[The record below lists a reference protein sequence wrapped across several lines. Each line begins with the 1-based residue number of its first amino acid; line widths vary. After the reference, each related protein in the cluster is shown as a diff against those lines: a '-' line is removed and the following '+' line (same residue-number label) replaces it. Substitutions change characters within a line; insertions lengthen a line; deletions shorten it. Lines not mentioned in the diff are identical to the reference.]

1 MKKILKKAFKNVL
14 KIFFI
19 FPIKKNRIFFMSF
32 NGKKIGFDSKA
43 FLDWLNENN
52 HTKDFEICWGVFSKK
67 VADELSKSS
76 GYNIKFIK
84 LKSIKGIY
92 YMITSGIL
100 IYNINPP
107 SYIPFRKKQVLVNTW
122 HSISYKKCGK
132 YVAGYDKEQF
142 NTTTC
147 FLSHSEKY
155 TEWVIKESFEFKGD
169 ILNCGVPRNDIF
181 FSDKRYKISEIVRKK
196 LNVENKKILL
206 YAPTFRGNFEISK
219 SFIDVKRIKN
229 ALEARF
235 GNQWVILYRL
245 HPMININSI
254 DINEKCIN
262 VSQYPDMQELLCAS
276 DFLISD
282 YSGSMWDF
290 SLMKKP
296 VFIYA
301 DDIDNYENSRG
312 MYLPC
317 EKLPF
322 PLAKNND
329 ELVDNIL
336 NFNEEKYIEKLKDY
350 FQYMGC
356 FENGTACEHV
366 YNYILKKTG
375 DK

>member
-52 HTKDFEICWGVFSKK
+52 HT
-67 VADELSKSS
+67 
-76 GYNIKFIK
+76 
-84 LKSIKGIY
+84 KGIY

-206 YAPTFRGNFEISK
+206 YAPTFRGNFEK
-219 SFIDVKRIKN
+219 V
-229 ALEARF
+229 L
-235 GNQWVILYRL
+235 
-245 HPMININSI
+245 
-254 DINEKCIN
+254 
-262 VSQYPDMQELLCAS
+262 
-276 DFLISD
+276 
-282 YSGSMWDF
+282 
-290 SLMKKP
+290 
-296 VFIYA
+296 
-301 DDIDNYENSRG
+301 
-312 MYLPC
+312 
-317 EKLPF
+317 
-322 PLAKNND
+322 
-329 ELVDNIL
+329 
-336 NFNEEKYIEKLKDY
+336 
-350 FQYMGC
+350 
-356 FENGTACEHV
+356 
-366 YNYILKKTG
+366 
-375 DK
+375 